1 MNLNPDKSWSRLE
14 NDMEIFRLIS
24 NVSNSR
30 KFAFFCSFVI
40 FKNVILDL
48 LSLKPYL
55 MTKFQIYNV
64 CLSVLKPSRIEYKQ
78 QRYGYGYETF

>member
-1 MNLNPDKSWSRLE
+1 
-14 NDMEIFRLIS
+14 
-24 NVSNSR
+24 
-30 KFAFFCSFVI
+30 
-40 FKNVILDL
+40 
-48 LSLKPYL
+48 